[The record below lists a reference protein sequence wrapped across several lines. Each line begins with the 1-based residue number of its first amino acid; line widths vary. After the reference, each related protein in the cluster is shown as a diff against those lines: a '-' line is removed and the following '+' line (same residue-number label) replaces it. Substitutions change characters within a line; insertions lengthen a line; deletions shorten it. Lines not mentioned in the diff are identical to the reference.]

1 MCCLMRKNKLQN
13 TDYVLGSVSICVYV
27 KSIIVFMQ
35 CDGIHDYIG
44 SIFIDVTSS
53 LENTSCVEDELLK
66 HEYQSSYISG
76 RATLIEVCRVHAT
89 IWLYAGQGKIK
100 CARHK
105 CLVVV
110 GRICLGLSREVMTCR
125 K

>member
-1 MCCLMRKNKLQN
+1 
-13 TDYVLGSVSICVYV
+13 
-27 KSIIVFMQ
+27 MQ

-53 LENTSCVEDELLK
+53 LENASCVEDELLK
-66 HEYQSSYISG
+66 HEYRSSYISG
-76 RATLIEVCRVHAT
+76 RAPLIEVSRVHAT
-89 IWLYAGQGKIK
+89 IWLYASRGKIK

-110 GRICLGLSREVMTCR
+110 GRNCLDLSREVMTCR